1 MKKIA
6 LIGLILSFL
15 ASNAFAVDV
24 TFTFDSE
31 QADRLIDII
40 DNKYPISETCDEEGE
55 NCTPDQTYVEKFKQ
69 VTIQKWLSD
78 EKSVLR
84 RTYVNQFSFAVED
97 LAS

>member
-1 MKKIA
+1 ML
-6 LIGLILSFL
+6 LISF
-15 ASNAFAVDV
+15 NAFAVDV
-24 TFTFDSE
+24 TFTFDND
-31 QADRLIDII
+31 QAARLVTII
-40 DNKYPISETCDEEGE
+40 DDKYPISETCDEEGE

-84 RTYVNQFSFAVED
+84 RTYVNQFSFNQDD